1 MRSVSP
7 SVVSST
13 SRTTTASSL
22 PSASAAVVRILDSVC
37 AWSSTFCV
45 LTTTIASTTAGV
57 IKRPA

>member
-22 PSASAAVVRILDSVC
+22 PSASAAVVRIDSV

-45 LTTTIASTTAGV
+45 ATTIASTTAGV